1 MRDNQLF
8 TSLKIKDFQLLWIS
22 SAFAA
27 FGLQMRAI
35 AQGWLIY
42 ELTQS
47 PMALTWVMLSFVVP
61 SAIFSLVGGVIADR
75 ISKKN
80 IMIFARLLNAVAT
93 CVLAYITF
101 IGEVTFWHFIYF
113 GIFHGA
119 IGSLSIPASFSI
131 VSDIVRKENL
141 VNATA
146 LQTSTFN
153 LARS

>member
-1 MRDNQLF
+1 MSRLSCGELLLLYSRLPEVYIIVRDNQLF
-8 TSLKIKDFQLLWIS
+8 VSLKIKDFQLLWIS

-80 IMIFARLLNAVAT
+80 IMIFARLFNAMAT

-101 IGEVTFWHFIYF
+101 IGEDFY
-113 GIFHGA
+113 
-119 IGSLSIPASFSI
+119 SF
-131 VSDIVRKENL
+131 
-141 VNATA
+141 
-146 LQTSTFN
+146 
-153 LARS
+153 